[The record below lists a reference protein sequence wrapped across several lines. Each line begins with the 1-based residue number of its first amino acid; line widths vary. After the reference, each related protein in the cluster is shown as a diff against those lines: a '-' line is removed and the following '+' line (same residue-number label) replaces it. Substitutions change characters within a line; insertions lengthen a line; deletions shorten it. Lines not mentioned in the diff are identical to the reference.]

1 MTDIK
6 ATGRKFL
13 GVDHGDKRIGL
24 ALSDD
29 TLRFAR
35 PLRIIE
41 HVSREDD
48 AKRVID
54 IAHIEACTDIL
65 VGVPYDSDG
74 NVGPRARKVLRF
86 VEMLKSL
93 TTLQVDVWDESGS
106 TMAFKNLSLQMG
118 QSAKQRRKPSDDRVA
133 ALILQDYLDNHYLAK
148 DKND

>member
-13 GVDHGDKRIGL
+13 GVDHGGDKRIGL

-48 AKRVID
+48 AK
-54 IAHIEACTDIL
+54 E
-65 VGVPYDSDG
+65 
-74 NVGPRARKVLRF
+74 
-86 VEMLKSL
+86 
-93 TTLQVDVWDESGS
+93 
-106 TMAFKNLSLQMG
+106 
-118 QSAKQRRKPSDDRVA
+118 
-133 ALILQDYLDNHYLAK
+133 
-148 DKND
+148 